1 MNLTFSVTRDI
12 LYLFY
17 EFRVMLMFFSFNSQ
31 NA

>member
-17 EFRVMLMFFSFNSQ
+17 EFRVMLMFFLI
-31 NA
+31 